1 MAELYYLVIIIAV
14 FSVIQSIFGVGVLL
28 FGTPTLLLLE
38 YSYSETLWLLL
49 PCSVT
54 ISLIQVVNGYK
65 LIEAKK
71 RAVYLIIPTLVIGLT
86 LVVTYVNGINIT
98 RIVGVLLLVIGVIK
112 FSSKLQALLASMV
125 KKNIQMYYAIIGIVH
140 GISNMGGGPLS
151 ILMST
156 IYSKKEI
163 IRANVAFIYLILAIF
178 QLIVL
183 SIIIITSVK
192 SEVMWLIPI
201 SFVSY
206 MFTSKFISSIVN
218 DKKYTFILNVMIMT
232 YGVLAVLRQG

>member
-1 MAELYYLVIIIAV
+1 MTEIYYLVTIIAV
-14 FSVIQSIFGVGVLL
+14 FSIVQSIFGVGLLL

-54 ISLIQVVNGYK
+54 ISLIQVVNDYK

-71 RAVYLIIPTLVIGLT
+71 RAVYLVIPTLVLSLA
-86 LVVTYVNGINIT
+86 LVVTYANGINIT
-98 RIVGVLLLVIGVIK
+98 RIVGVLLLLIGVIR
-112 FSSKLQALLASMV
+112 FSSKLQALLVSMV
-125 KKNIQMYYAIIGIVH
+125 KEHIQIYYIIIGVVH

-178 QLIVL
+178 QLVVL
-183 SIIIITSVK
+183 SIISNASLR

-201 SFVSY
+201 SLVSY
-206 MFTSKFISSIVN
+206 VFTSKFISSKVN
-218 DKKYTFILNVMIMT
+218 NNKFAFILNVMVLV
-232 YGVLAVLRQG
+232 YGILAIIK

>member
-1 MAELYYLVIIIAV
+1 MAEIYYLVIIIAV
-14 FSVIQSIFGVGVLL
+14 FSVVQSIFGVGLLL

-54 ISLIQVVNGYK
+54 ISLIQVVNDYK

-71 RAVYLIIPTLVIGLT
+71 KAVYLVIPTLVLSLA
-86 LVVTYVNGINIT
+86 LVVTYANGINIT
-98 RIVGVLLLVIGVIK
+98 RIVGILLLLIGVIK
-112 FSSKLQALLASMV
+112 FSSKLQALLGLMV
-125 KKNIQMYYAIIGIVH
+125 KKHIQIYYIIIGVVH

-178 QLIVL
+178 QLVVL
-183 SIIIITSVK
+183 SIISNTSLR
-192 SEVMWLIPI
+192 SEVIWLIPI
-201 SFVSY
+201 SLVSY
-206 MFTSKFISSIVN
+206 IFTSKFISSKVN
-218 DKKYTFILNVMIMT
+218 DKKYTFILNVMVLV
-232 YGVLAVLRQG
+232 YGVLAVIK

>member
-1 MAELYYLVIIIAV
+1 MTEIYYLVTIIAV
-14 FSVIQSIFGVGVLL
+14 FSIVQSIFGVGLLL

-54 ISLIQVVNGYK
+54 ISLIQVVNDYK

-71 RAVYLIIPTLVIGLT
+71 RAVYLVIPTLVLSLA
-86 LVVTYVNGINIT
+86 LVVTYENGINIT
-98 RIVGVLLLVIGVIK
+98 RIVGVLLLLIGVIR
-112 FSSKLQALLASMV
+112 FSSKLQALLSSTV
-125 KKNIQMYYAIIGIVH
+125 KKHIQIYYIIIGVVH

-163 IRANVAFIYLILAIF
+163 IRANVAFIYLILAMF
-178 QLIVL
+178 QLVVL
-183 SIIIITSVK
+183 SIISNTSLR
-192 SEVMWLIPI
+192 SEVMLLIPI
-201 SFVSY
+201 SLASY
-206 MFTSKFISSIVN
+206 IFTSKFISSEVN
-218 DKKYTFILNVMIMT
+218 DKKYTFILNAMVLV
-232 YGVLAVLRQG
+232 YGVLAVIK

>member
-1 MAELYYLVIIIAV
+1 MTEIYYLVTIIAV
-14 FSVIQSIFGVGVLL
+14 FSVVQSIFGVGLLL
-28 FGTPTLLLLE
+28 FGTPTLLLLG

-54 ISLIQVVNGYK
+54 ISLIQVVNDYK

-71 RAVYLIIPTLVIGLT
+71 KAVYLVIPTLVLSLA
-86 LVVTYVNGINIT
+86 LVVIYANGINIT
-98 RIVGVLLLVIGVIK
+98 RIVGILLLLIGVIR

-125 KKNIQMYYAIIGIVH
+125 KKHIHMYYIIIGVVH

-163 IRANVAFIYLILAIF
+163 IRANVAFIYLILAMV
-178 QLIVL
+178 QLVVL
-183 SIIIITSVK
+183 SIMSLTSLR

-201 SFVSY
+201 SLVSY
-206 MFTSKFISSIVN
+206 IFTSRFIPLKIN
-218 DKKYTFILNVMIMT
+218 NEKYAFILNVMVLV
-232 YGVLAVLRQG
+232 YGVLAVIK

>member
-1 MAELYYLVIIIAV
+1 MAEIYYLVIIIAV
-14 FSVIQSIFGVGVLL
+14 FSVVQSIFGVGLLL

-54 ISLIQVVNGYK
+54 ISLIQVVNDYK

-71 RAVYLIIPTLVIGLT
+71 KAVYLVIPTLVLSLA
-86 LVVTYVNGINIT
+86 LVVIYANGINIT
-98 RIVGVLLLVIGVIK
+98 RIVGILLLLIGVIR
-112 FSSKLQALLASMV
+112 FSSKLQALLSSMV
-125 KKNIQMYYAIIGIVH
+125 KKHIQVYYIIIGVVH
-140 GISNMGGGPLS
+140 GVSNMGGGPLS

-178 QLIVL
+178 QLVVL
-183 SIIIITSVK
+183 SIISNTSLR

-201 SFVSY
+201 SLVAY
-206 MFTSKFISSIVN
+206 IFTSRLISPKIN
-218 DKKYTFILNVMIMT
+218 NENYTFILNVMVLV
-232 YGVLAVLRQG
+232 YGVLATIK

>member
-1 MAELYYLVIIIAV
+1 MTEIYYLVIIIAV
-14 FSVIQSIFGVGVLL
+14 FSVVQSIFGVGLLL

-54 ISLIQVVNGYK
+54 ISLIQVVNDYK

-71 RAVYLIIPTLVIGLT
+71 RAVYLVIPTLVLSLV
-86 LVVTYVNGINIT
+86 LVVTYENGINIT
-98 RIVGVLLLVIGVIK
+98 RIVGVLLLLIGVIR
-112 FSSKLQALLASMV
+112 FSSKLQALLSSTV
-125 KKNIQMYYAIIGIVH
+125 KKHIQIYYIIIGVVH

-163 IRANVAFIYLILAIF
+163 IRANVAFIYLILAMF
-178 QLIVL
+178 QLVVL
-183 SIIIITSVK
+183 SIISNTSLR
-192 SEVMWLIPI
+192 SEVMLLIPI
-201 SFVSY
+201 SLASY
-206 MFTSKFISSIVN
+206 IFTSKFISSEVN
-218 DKKYTFILNVMIMT
+218 DKKYTFILNVMVLG
-232 YGVLAVLRQG
+232 YGVLAVIK

>member
-1 MAELYYLVIIIAV
+1 MTEIYYLVIIIAV
-14 FSVIQSIFGVGVLL
+14 FSIVQSIFGVGLLL
-28 FGTPTLLLLE
+28 FGTPTLLLLG

-54 ISLIQVVNGYK
+54 ISLIQVVNDYK

-71 RAVYLIIPTLVIGLT
+71 KAVYLVIPTLVLSLA
-86 LVVTYVNGINIT
+86 LVVIYANGINIT
-98 RIVGVLLLVIGVIK
+98 RIVGILLLLIGVIR

-125 KKNIQMYYAIIGIVH
+125 KKHIHMYYIIIGVVH

-178 QLIVL
+178 QLVVL
-183 SIIIITSVK
+183 SIISNTSLR

-201 SFVSY
+201 SLVAY
-206 MFTSKFISSIVN
+206 IFTSRLISPKIN
-218 DKKYTFILNVMIMT
+218 NENYTFILNVMVLV
-232 YGVLAVLRQG
+232 YGVLATIK